1 MNEFAGNLGVLVI
14 GAILIIIA
22 LIMTYNKR
30 DKK

>member
-22 LIMTYNKR
+22 LIMTYNR
-30 DKK
+30 SKK